1 MGVWRQYRE
10 IEQDEFLVVG
20 GDTSQG
26 GNDYSTAVFISKTH
40 LDIPLIYQSS
50 TLATDMTNSLHPV
63 LERIYDKTL
72 LAPVIAYERN
82 AGGVF
87 EFERLA
93 ALNRA
98 NKYRIYTMMTYG
110 NVENG
115 QETKIGWDTNTAT
128 RPKMLADLK
137 DAVDHQLLR
146 IYDKP
151 LINEMYSFIISK
163 QGKPEAE
170 SSAHD
175 DLVMACAIAWQLQQ
189 TENPMRE
196 SYVRPYDKNKWS
208 IS

>member
-1 MGVWRQYRE
+1 MAVWRQYRE

-20 GDTSQG
+20 ADTSQG

-40 LDIPLIYQSS
+40 LDIPLIYHSPS
-50 TLATDMTNSLHPV
+50 LATDMTNKLHPI
-63 LERIYDKTL
+63 LEKIYDITL
-72 LAPVIAYERN
+72 TPPVVAYERN

-87 EFERLA
+87 ELERLA
-93 ALNRA
+93 AINRA

-110 NVENG
+110 DIANSN
-115 QETKIGWDTNTAT
+115 ETKIGWDTNTAT

-151 LINEMYSFIISK
+151 LINEMYSFIINK

-189 TENPMRE
+189 TENPKRE
-196 SYVRPYDKNKWS
+196 TYSRPYNRDKWS

>member
-1 MGVWRQYRE
+1 MAWRQYRE
-10 IEQDEFLVVG
+10 IEQDEFLVCG
-20 GDTSQG
+20 ADTSQG

-40 LDIPLIYQSS
+40 LDIPLIYHSPN
-50 TLATDMTNSLHPV
+50 LATDMTNSLQPV
-63 LERIYDKTL
+63 LERIYDRTL
-72 LAPVIAYERN
+72 LATVVAYESN
-82 AGGVF
+82 AGGIF
-87 EFERLA
+87 ELERLA

-110 NVENG
+110 DVANAN
-115 QETKIGWDTNTAT
+115 ETKLGWSTNTAT

-151 LINEMYSFIISK
+151 LINEMYSFIINK

-189 TENPMRE
+189 TENPKRE
-196 SYVRPYDKNKWS
+196 SYSRPYDRNKWS

>member
-1 MGVWRQYRE
+1 MNGFRQYRE
-10 IEQDEFLVVG
+10 LSEDDFLVVG
-20 GDTSQG
+20 CDTSQG
-26 GNDYSTAVFISKTH
+26 GNDYSTSVFISKTH
-40 LDIPLIYQSS
+40 LDIPLIYQSN
-50 TLATDMTNSLHPV
+50 TLATDMTNRLVPV

-72 LAPVIAYERN
+72 KAPVIAYERN

-93 ALNRA
+93 TLNRA

-110 NVENG
+110 DIANAAEK
-115 QETKIGWDTNTAT
+115 KIGWDTNTAT

-151 LINEMYSFIISK
+151 LINELYSFIINK

-170 SSAHD
+170 QGSHD

-189 TENPMRE
+189 SETPKIE
-196 SYVRPYDKNKWS
+196 SNYMPYNKSKWT
-208 IS
+208 IQ